1 MATRDR
7 PRKPAR
13 MSGQWPALALAIAV
27 HLAFIVV
34 LVFSL
39 RWQNRTPE
47 PVTVELYAP
56 PAKVVAPEPAAEP
69 PPPPPPEPA
78 PEPKPPPPPPP
89 EPKPEPKP
97 QPKPVPPPPPEPPKK
112 AVPKPEPKV
121 EKPDQRAAEIAQKR

>member
-27 HLAFIVV
+27 HLAFIAV

-39 RWQNRTPE
+39 RWQNRPPE

-56 PAKVVAPEPAAEP
+56 PSKVVAPEPAAET

-78 PEPKPPPPPPP
+78 PEPNPPPPPP

-112 AVPKPEPKV
+112 AAPKPEPKV
-121 EKPDQRAAEIAQKR
+121 

>member
-1 MATRDR
+1 MATSDR

-27 HLAFIVV
+27 HLAFIAV

-39 RWQNRTPE
+39 RWQNREPE
-47 PVTVELYAP
+47 PVTVDLYAP
-56 PAKVVAPEPAAEP
+56 PAKVVAPEPAAAPP

-78 PEPKPPPPPPP
+78 PEPKPPPKP

-97 QPKPVPPPPPEPPKK
+97 PAPPPPEP
-112 AVPKPEPKV
+112 ARKPP
-121 EKPDQRAAEIAQKR
+121 